1 MKREVRA
8 LDFNGLVGRIQ
19 RMSAALQQDALM
31 VINRG
36 VTSRAWLTGYYIV
49 EYEQHGKDRAKYGEG
64 LLVRLSHELGSGEFA
79 LSTLKNYRAFYL
91 VYPELGRPIA
101 AYLSER
107 FGKSY
112 SASGLLPRTTRPAK
126 SYAVSSLSAKPSLL
140 VEDKNGLHIA
150 PQVLFDRLSYT
161 HIRELV
167 RLDDNLQR
175 TFYAFEA
182 IRGPWSV
189 RELQRQ
195 IGSQY
200 YARCGWSKKPALLSK
215 LTQTKAE
222 RFSPR
227 DFIKADSVL
236 EFINLRAKDVWDEKD
251 LEQGIVDHL
260 KDFILEMDS
269 GMCFETRQKKILIDD
284 AYEKVDLVFY
294 HRILKCHVLI
304 ELKSKKFKYAD
315 AAQLSVYMAYYREHM
330 MQADDNPPVGI
341 LLCTE
346 VGKEMVKYVDTFIDP
361 KLFVSRYKLQL
372 PSQRKMTDFLRRE
385 NAALPSRKGAK

>member
-19 RMSAALQQDALM
+19 TMSAALRQDALV

-64 LLVRLSHELGSGEFA
+64 LLVRLSQELGSGEFA

-101 AYLSER
+101 AYLTER

-112 SASGLLPRTTRPAK
+112 SASGLLPRMTRLEK
-126 SYAVSSLSAKPSLL
+126 SYAVSSLSAKTSLL
-140 VEDKNGLHIA
+140 VEGKNGLHIA

-167 RLDDNLQR
+167 RLDDDLQR

-222 RFSPR
+222 RFS
-227 DFIKADSVL
+227 A
-236 EFINLRAKDVWDEKD
+236 
-251 LEQGIVDHL
+251 
-260 KDFILEMDS
+260 KDFILEMGS
-269 GMCFETRQKKILIDD
+269 GMCFEARQKKILIDD
-284 AYEKVDLVFY
+284 AYEKIDLVFY

-372 PSQRKMTDFLRRE
+372 PSQRKMTEFLRRE
-385 NAALPSRKGAK
+385 NAALSSGKGAKRHG